1 MAETFAERKAVAVVP
16 KVEVQELSSRV
27 IKRGPAEV
35 HVALDSLSS
44 AATNREIGRH
54 SEGTH
59 HSVAKAAQAARIAGN
74 VQAHLQEGTTP
85 LNERFIK
92 MLQSL

>member
-1 MAETFAERKAVAVVP
+1 MLLVLS
-16 KVEVQELSSRV
+16 KVEVPELASRV

-35 HVALDSLSS
+35 HGALDSLS
-44 AATNREIGRH
+44 AAAMNREIGRH

-59 HSVAKAAQAARIAGN
+59 HSVIKAAQATRIAGN
-74 VQAHLQEGTTP
+74 VQTHLQEGTTP

-92 MLQSL
+92 MLQCV

>member
-1 MAETFAERKAVAVVP
+1 MAETFAERKTVAILP
-16 KVEVQELSSRV
+16 TEKAPELASRV

-35 HVALDSLSS
+35 HGALDSLSA

-54 SEGTH
+54 SESTH
-59 HSVAKAAQAARIAGN
+59 HSVAKAAHATRLAGN
-74 VQAHLQEGTTP
+74 VQVHLREGTTP